1 MKDRERVINVTDTI
15 YKRHKVGKDVISAKV
30 DTTGNLHIR
39 SRTRGSD
46 NPNGNEVVKFDVVN
60 EYVLS
65 RVAHESFIP
74 EGTYMGAES
83 VKLKIPIE
91 LGGVNPPET
100 PQYEQMP
107 TFATNGYTVPQN

>member
-1 MKDRERVINVTDTI
+1 M
-15 YKRHKVGKDVISAKV
+15 
-30 DTTGNLHIR
+30 
-39 SRTRGSD
+39 
-46 NPNGNEVVKFDVVN
+46 VN

-91 LGGVNPPET
+91 LGGVNPTET

-107 TFATNGYTVPQN
+107 TFATNGPRGKVIFVAGQNKRF